1 MVGSNGTL
9 GRGGKQPAFAQSTH
23 RRNSYVSR
31 KISDES
37 ELDSPKGLEPSLKF
51 SVNTNSRTTVSK
63 NENGSLVDD
72 VYNTGGHIARYAE
85 MT

>member
-9 GRGGKQPAFAQSTH
+9 GRGGKLPTYTQSTH
-23 RRNSYVSR
+23 RRNSYISR

-51 SVNTNSRTTVSK
+51 SVNAKTVPK
-63 NENGSLVDD
+63 TENGSLIED
-72 VYNTGGHIARYAE
+72 VYNTGGHIARYAKE
-85 MT
+85 I